1 MTFHEPTAASA
12 HVPSWTSYGL
22 SRCHQDG
29 LRPLSMSP
37 SAERA
42 DRIWLEVKQPSHS
55 SVPPRVS
62 SCKEG
67 SPNQQWSEFDLTKGG
82 LLLLVVRLFTSDG
95 VSPRRLGC
103 DFLSRSSE
111 VLRFRTR
118 LSTLIILST
127 RVCPTVRMI

>member
-1 MTFHEPTAASA
+1 M
-12 HVPSWTSYGL
+12 
-22 SRCHQDG
+22 
-29 LRPLSMSP
+29 
-37 SAERA
+37 
-42 DRIWLEVKQPSHS
+42 
-55 SVPPRVS
+55 
-62 SCKEG
+62 
-67 SPNQQWSEFDLTKGG
+67 
-82 LLLLVVRLFTSDG
+82 VVRLFTSDG